1 MTNETYNKAKE
12 IQMKIDEFEALRSI
26 ATKHYKRYF
35 YKTTIF
41 GMSTYD
47 RAEVCLCDNGLT
59 EVILE
64 YCNKRLQELRD
75 ELAAL

>member
-12 IQMKIDEFEALRSI
+12 IQEQIDRFETLHYI
-26 ATKHYKRYF
+26 ANKPFKRY
-35 YKTTIF
+35 YTKTIVF
-41 GMSTYD
+41 GITTYD
-47 RAEVCLCDNGLT
+47 NHETCLCDEGLT
-59 EVILE
+59 EVIRD